1 MTVSS
6 LANGTPHTFEV
17 RARNSV
23 GNGVASVE
31 ATATPTADNAAPTFT
46 EGATA
51 TRNVAENAP
60 AGTAVGNPL
69 TATDTDA
76 GDRLTYTREGTAAQS
91 FTVVSDSGQIRTRSG
106 VTYDHE
112 ATPSYS
118 VTVRVSDGTASATID
133 VTIDVTD
140 VDEPPRAP
148 TLSRVTKTDGGTSV
162 LVEWTAPPN
171 TGRPDITGYD
181 LRYRKQ
187 GSSGSWTNGPQNV
200 SGTSTTIRNLNVDTE
215 YEVQVRARNAEG
227 DGPWSTEGSTP
238 PPRRPPPPSGR
249 PSPLHFTVT
258 PGDRQLTVA
267 WSAVPGADL
276 YTVEWKTA
284 SQPYASLRRRFV
296 EPPAYVIGYSVEH
309 GTPSLENGT
318 PYTVRMRVR
327 TEGAPAR
334 GRRSPAY
341 RAPRS
346 RRCRAP
352 GWWDWACCCWA
363 RPDACC
369 ARGKE
374 GAVLC
379 AVVPVDRRGTQPPT
393 ASTMVVRHLDSHG
406 QARLQTREPGST
418 ARAGRVRP

>member
-1 MTVSS
+1 MRCGPIFSARAVVQRATAESAAVITNVTVSS
-6 LANGTPHTFEV
+6 LTNGTLHTFQV

-23 GNGVASVE
+23 GPGTSSE

-46 EGATA
+46 DGTTA
-51 TRNVAENAP
+51 TRNVEENASS
-60 AGTAVGNPL
+60 GTAVGNPL

-76 GDRLTYTREGTAAQS
+76 GDRLTYTLEGTDAQS
-91 FTVVSDSGQIRTRSG
+91 FTVVSDSGQIRAG
-106 VTYDHE
+106 VTYDYE

-148 TLSRVTKTDGGTSV
+148 TLSRVTKTDGTSV
-162 LVEWTAPPN
+162 LVAWTAPPN

-200 SGTSTTIRNLNVDTE
+200 SGTSTTIKNLNADTE
-215 YEVQVRARNAEG
+215 HEVQVRARNAEG
-227 DGPWSTEGSTP
+227 DGPWSTEDSTP
-238 PPRRPPPPSGR
+238 PPPPPPPSGR
-249 PSPLHFTVT
+249 PRPLHFTVT

-327 TEGAPAR
+327 TEGGSSAWSEITSIPGTSVPALP
-334 GRRSPAY
+334 GAGVVGLGLLLLGA
-341 RAPRS
+341 APR
-346 RRCRAP
+346 
-352 GWWDWACCCWA
+352 G
-363 RPDACC
+363 
-369 ARGKE
+369 
-374 GAVLC
+374 L
-379 AVVPVDRRGTQPPT
+379 
-393 ASTMVVRHLDSHG
+393 
-406 QARLQTREPGST
+406 
-418 ARAGRVRP
+418 RAGERE